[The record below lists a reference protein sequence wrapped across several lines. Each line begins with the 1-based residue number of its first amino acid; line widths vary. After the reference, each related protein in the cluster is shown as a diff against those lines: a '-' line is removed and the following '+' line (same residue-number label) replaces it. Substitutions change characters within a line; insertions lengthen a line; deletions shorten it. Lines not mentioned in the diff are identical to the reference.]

1 MTVAPSSPLV
11 VLAKISHY
19 KKVDDLEQAME
30 VEIKEILNGKE
41 SRKKIW
47 IWGDD
52 GKLCRPYVKRFP
64 IGSTWI
70 LAVRPDNH
78 IENQYQISICGEY
91 WLKVDGTKVTG
102 RIDSLEEQTKSLDEV
117 KSQFKSKV
125 KELKIEN

>member
-11 VLAKISHY
+11 VIAKIKRY

-41 SRKKIW
+41 SRRKIW

-64 IGSTWI
+64 LGTTWI
-70 LAVRPDNH
+70 LAVRPDNQ
-78 IENQYQISICGEY
+78 IEDQYQISICGEY
-91 WLKVDGTKVTG
+91 WLKVDGAKVTG
-102 RIDSLEEQTKSLDEV
+102 RIDSLEEQTKTLGEV
-117 KSQFKSKV
+117 KTLFASKV
-125 KELKIEN
+125 KEIEN